1 MRKVSIKASKSVSQ
15 SGNKKIV
22 TVNTSCGNKNITSKA
37 SIKTH

>member
-1 MRKVSIKASKSVSQ
+1 MRKMSIKASKSVSQ
-15 SGNKKIV
+15 AGNKKVV